1 MGVESLYHYLHVYQ
15 EAHSKIKDITLKL
28 IKIEEDYS
36 EQLKSYLW
44 SPKEASFYIKDLQ
57 NRIILIQFNVY
68 QIKFLKNA
76 IDVNTF

>member
-1 MGVESLYHYLHVYQ
+1 M
-15 EAHSKIKDITLKL
+15 K
-28 IKIEEDYS
+28 
-36 EQLKSYLW
+36 
-44 SPKEASFYIKDLQ
+44 PKRGFFYIKDLQ